1 MSAET
6 DLQGWLTGYAPLTA
20 LVGTSIAQNAVPQ
33 GASMPYVAWTTQHAP
48 DYGLANNLLAEGIT
62 ATLECWAEDAE
73 TADAVADQV
82 AAALQA
88 QRVLITA
95 RSTAFDGDLG
105 LDATVLVAEWW
116 L

>member
-20 LVGTSIAQNAVPQ
+20 LVGTAIAQNAVPQ
-33 GASMPYVAWTTQHAP
+33 GAAMPYVAWTMQHTP
-48 DYGLANNLLAEGIT
+48 DLGLANNVLADGIT

-88 QRVLITA
+88 QGIVITSRA
-95 RSTAFDGDLG
+95 TAFDGELG

-116 L
+116 A